1 MAVVVGIGR
10 RWGLRHLYDG
20 DEGGDAHVGGDGRD
34 ARRSPVVSVVAGGT
48 FESRRNY

>member
-10 RWGLRHLYDG
+10 RRCVRHLHDG